1 MCLEQIKN
9 GEIEDVTEKCAIK
22 QARESFLSVLRRCP
36 HHKSDV
42 FYPRQNPSKKEIS
55 ANGGQ
60 RGIYEEWSRME
71 ELHDTRRGEVTQT
84 GRSVLQHTYGR

>member
-22 QARESFLSVLRRCP
+22 QAWESFLSILRRCA

-42 FYPRQNPSKKEIS
+42 VYPQPKEIS
-55 ANGGQ
+55 ANGG
-60 RGIYEEWSRME
+60 
-71 ELHDTRRGEVTQT
+71 
-84 GRSVLQHTYGR
+84 

>member
-22 QARESFLSVLRRCP
+22 QAWESFLSILRRCS

-42 FYPRQNPSKKEIS
+42 VYPRQNPSRRKYQPTEDKEEFRKVEQ
-55 ANGGQ
+55 N
-60 RGIYEEWSRME
+60 
-71 ELHDTRRGEVTQT
+71 RRALRHREVK
-84 GRSVLQHTYGR
+84 